1 MEEIHKIRKFEFY
14 FILILFV
21 YYIQRTIFAAESIFL
36 SDVKNVQENQI
47 SFEKVLFD
55 LRHYD
60 FFVNTTI
67 PIILGGL
74 FYFCAWYVSHYIFY
88 PSIRAGKSKEKLW
101 FISGGTLLLL
111 CFLSI
116 FLHDYFRMY
125 YRISTHYNGS
135 ITGFVVFSNYRKL
148 FVLTGTFVVLIFL
161 AIYEFLSQSFYFL
174 HERLLQEKE
183 KNYRYISYFM
193 LGTAMIFLIMF
204 ALIGKLPYTFWNITR
219 NMRHSGMQNLII
231 FSLLSGLVYLLQ
243 SYFLDQVFPYIQT
256 PKSQKFLTNIFLFIC
271 FSFLGAMFIWGI
283 INQFDYSRP
292 QTSVLLF
299 TIALI
304 ASVAI
309 AYIRRVNIREKG
321 QLETEVSLSSAKLSS
336 LHSQINPHF
345 LFNALNTLY
354 AVALK
359 ENAEKTSEGIQK
371 LGDMM
376 RFMLHEN
383 HQKGIPIRKEIEYL
397 YNYIDIQR
405 MRLDESHSVE
415 IKINI
420 QEPERSIFITPM
432 LLNPFVENAFKHG
445 ISFRKPSWIYITLT
459 YDPDKL
465 YFKVHNS
472 FFQKNEHDPEK
483 EHSGVGL
490 DNVKKRLDLIYPDRY
505 SLDIQSSDH
514 DFFISLVLAI

>member
-1 MEEIHKIRKFEFY
+1 M
-14 FILILFV
+14 
-21 YYIQRTIFAAESIFL
+21 
-36 SDVKNVQENQI
+36 
-47 SFEKVLFD
+47 
-55 LRHYD
+55 
-60 FFVNTTI
+60 
-67 PIILGGL
+67 
-74 FYFCAWYVSHYIFY
+74 
-88 PSIRAGKSKEKLW
+88 
-101 FISGGTLLLL
+101 
-111 CFLSI
+111 
-116 FLHDYFRMY
+116 
-125 YRISTHYNGS
+125 
-135 ITGFVVFSNYRKL
+135 
-148 FVLTGTFVVLIFL
+148 
-161 AIYEFLSQSFYFL
+161 
-174 HERLLQEKE
+174 LQ
-183 KNYRYISYFM
+183 
-193 LGTAMIFLIMF
+193 
-204 ALIGKLPYTFWNITR
+204 
-219 NMRHSGMQNLII
+219 
-231 FSLLSGLVYLLQ
+231 
-243 SYFLDQVFPYIQT
+243 
-256 PKSQKFLTNIFLFIC
+256 
-271 FSFLGAMFIWGI
+271 FLGAMFIWGI